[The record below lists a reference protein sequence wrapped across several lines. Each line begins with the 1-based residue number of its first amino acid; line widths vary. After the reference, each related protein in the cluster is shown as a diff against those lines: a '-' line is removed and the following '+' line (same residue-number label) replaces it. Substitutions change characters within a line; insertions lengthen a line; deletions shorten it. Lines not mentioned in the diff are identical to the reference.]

1 MIKKTVDDL
10 FKEVDSR
17 YALVN
22 AVARRAREISAADEI
37 RKEVSEEK
45 PVIHV
50 LNELMEGSARLITRT
65 PEPLFDISLFQDDA
79 EAEAELIDVSP
90 LQEDII
96 FNA

>member
-22 AVARRAREISAADEI
+22 AVARRAREIAAADEI
-37 RKEVSEEK
+37 RKEISEEK

-50 LNELMEGSARLITRT
+50 LNELMEGTAKLITRT

-79 EAEAELIDVSP
+79 EAEVFIPEISP

-96 FNA
+96 FNS